1 MTKSLEYVGVSD
13 NRYVCI
19 IDGELYVSDPIAMEE

>member
-1 MTKSLEYVGVSD
+1 MTISLEYVGVSD

-19 IDGELYVSDPIAMEE
+19 INGELYVSDPMEE

>member
-19 IDGELYVSDPIAMEE
+19 IDGELYISDPMEK

>member
-1 MTKSLEYVGVSD
+1 MIKSLEYVGISD

-19 IDGELYVSDPIAMEE
+19 IDGELYVSDPMEE

>member
-19 IDGELYVSDPIAMEE
+19 IDGELYISDSMEE

>member
-1 MTKSLEYVGVSD
+1 MDKLLEYVGISD

-19 IDGELYVSDPIAMEE
+19 INGELYVSDPMEE